1 MGRQK
6 TTDPHQLS
14 LLDVL
19 KKEEE
24 RMLLGLRDA
33 PGALN
38 MRALVRNALY
48 EAIKGSTLSR
58 WEIAAKMSE
67 LTDQE
72 ISRFMLDA
80 WTSESK
86 EGHRFPLEYA
96 PAFCRATGS
105 TRALEVVC
113 QPVGMF
119 ALGGPDALRSQK
131 QRLTEQMAE
140 MRQQATE
147 IDRLIKAWEKKC

>member
-1 MGRQK
+1 MARH
-6 TTDPHQLS
+6 TTDPNQLS

-19 KKEEE
+19 KQEEE

-38 MRALVRNALY
+38 MRSAIRNALY
-48 EAIKGSTLSR
+48 EDIKACPLDR
-58 WEIAAKMSE
+58 WEIAAKMSQM
-67 LTDQE
+67 TDSE
-72 ISRFMLDA
+72 VTKFMLDA

-86 EGHRFPLEYA
+86 EGHRFPMEFG
-96 PAFCRATGS
+96 PAFCRATGG
-105 TRALEVVC
+105 TKVLEVVC

-131 QRLTEQMAE
+131 QQINEQMAE
-140 MRQQATE
+140 MRQQAAE
-147 IDRLIKAWEKKC
+147 IDRMIKAWDKKR

>member
-105 TRALEVVC
+105 TRPLEIVC

-147 IDRLIKAWEKKC
+147 IDRLIKAWESKR

>member
-1 MGRQK
+1 MARQN
-6 TTDPHQLS
+6 TDPNQLS

-24 RMLLGLRDA
+24 RMLLGLRDV

-38 MRALVRNALY
+38 MRSLVRNALY
-48 EAIKGSTLSR
+48 EAIKASHLTR

-72 ISRFMLDA
+72 ISKYTLDT

-96 PAFCRATGS
+96 AAFCRVTGS
-105 TRALEVVC
+105 TTLLERVC

-131 QRLTEQMAE
+131 QQLADQMAE
-140 MRQQATE
+140 MRKKSAE
-147 IDRLIKAWEKKC
+147 IDQMIKAWEKKR

>member
-1 MGRQK
+1 MARHK
-6 TTDPHQLS
+6 TDPNQLS

-19 KKEEE
+19 KQEEE

-38 MRALVRNALY
+38 MRSAVRSAMY
-48 EAIKGSTLSR
+48 DAIKRSALTR

-72 ISRFMLDA
+72 ISKFMLDA

-96 PAFCRATGS
+96 AAFCRATGD
-105 TRALEVVC
+105 TKVLEIVC

-131 QRLTEQMAE
+131 QQLTEQMAE
-140 MRQQATE
+140 MRQKTAE
-147 IDRLIKAWEKKC
+147 IDRMIKAWEKKR

>member
-1 MGRQK
+1 MARHK
-6 TTDPHQLS
+6 TDPNQLS

-19 KKEEE
+19 KQEEE

-38 MRALVRNALY
+38 MRSAVRNALY
-48 EAIKGSTLSR
+48 EMFKASPLNR
-58 WEIAAKMSE
+58 WQIAAKMSE
-67 LTDQE
+67 LMDLEVTKY
-72 ISRFMLDA
+72 MLDA

-86 EGHRFPLEYA
+86 EGHRFPMEFG
-96 PAFCRATGS
+96 PAACVASGNNKVI
-105 TRALEVVC
+105 EVVC

-131 QRLTEQMAE
+131 QQLNEQMAE
-140 MRQQATE
+140 MRQQAAE
-147 IDRLIKAWEKKC
+147 IDRMIKAWEKKR